1 MIATQQVPQFNQA
14 FTQPE
19 YSLFKVVFFP
29 DRIYHQEYLCAA
41 PRSTRYRYNI
51 TEVHNKLDITAL
63 KGEIF
68 LDGQFLCN
76 FLRIEYRATRLTEK
90 ARTKNRTIQN
100 EIMAWIKLL
109 PENAADNAEAVVK
122 MRYDHA
128 INAYQVEIWETL
140 EVPLNTNHDYTVL
153 DLMGRDG
160 PITRVRQF
168 GPALRTIQNL
178 KQIALAFRE
187 NDQDLPAGH
196 RINEN
201 DVAWD
206 NNYESSHQEPRTD
219 APGSDQNTIADGNYL
234 IDYQKGWFLQASE
247 VPPVRY
253 VNPMMDDTN
262 PDRDPNNIIE
272 MRWLLQ
278 RQIGSS
284 VVFFHEVT
292 VPPGKT
298 EGTHQHMG
306 TEELYY
312 IVEGEGT
319 AYMGEG
325 DDPNNAQ
332 YPLVQREVMGLGQRD
347 FRELPLRPG
356 CVIYTK
362 SGGMHGIHNTG
373 AAPLKFVAFLY
384 HTV

>member
-1 MIATQQVPQFNQA
+1 MTTTSQVPQFNQA

-29 DRIYHQEYLCAA
+29 DRVFHQEYLSAA

-51 TEVHNKLDITAL
+51 MEVHNKLDITAL

-76 FLRIEYRATRLTEK
+76 FLRIEYRATRLAEA
-90 ARTKNRTIQN
+90 ARIKDRALQN
-100 EIMAWIKLL
+100 EIRAWIKLM
-109 PENAADNAEAVVK
+109 PENPQDVAEAIVK
-122 MRYDHA
+122 LHHEPA

-140 EVPLNTNHDYTVL
+140 EAPLNSNHDYTVL
-153 DLMGRDG
+153 DLMGHEG
-160 PITRVRQF
+160 PITRVKQF
-168 GPALRTIQNL
+168 VPALHAIGSL
-178 KQIALAFRE
+178 KQLELAFRE
-187 NDQDLPAGH
+187 NDLDLPAGH
-196 RINEN
+196 AIDAN
-201 DVAWD
+201 DVVWD
-206 NNYESSHQEPRTD
+206 NNYSSSHQEARTTT
-219 APGSDQNTIADGNYL
+219 PSSDQNTVSDENYL
-234 IDYQKGWFLQASE
+234 IDYQKGWFLQADE
-247 VPPVRY
+247 VPPVY
-253 VNPMMDDTN
+253 YANPLMNDGN
-262 PDRDPNNIIE
+262 PDRSPSNVIA

-292 VPPGKT
+292 VPPGTT

-306 TEELYY
+306 SEELYY
-312 IVEGEGT
+312 VVEGEGT

-325 DDPNNAQ
+325 DDPNNAK
-332 YPLVQREVMGLGQRD
+332 YPLVQRDVFGLGVHD
-347 FRELPLRPG
+347 FRELPIKPG

-362 SGGMHGIHNTG
+362 SGGMHGVHNTG
-373 AAPLKFVAFLY
+373 TTPLKFVAFLY